1 MKQGVA
7 SARIDMQN
15 PRTLKLMTIA
25 AVLAMFLPI
34 GMQFIGEEPVF
45 AIFSCEMLAHGNIWQ
60 PTLYGLP
67 HQRPPLYTWLVNL
80 IASGI
85 GCAHV
90 DIAIRLVSIAAS
102 LGTAAIAG
110 YMARRIIAAPHV
122 GWMAALVYLTLGE
135 TMFWYGWLGYA
146 DATFAFFI
154 FAMSASLWLAIRENQ
169 MRWFAVAVFMLIC
182 AVLTKSMT
190 AYVFFALTALVCACE
205 FRNWR
210 FLLRPL
216 PIVLFAASLLTPWL
230 WGYVSGGAAAH
241 TSGLVHDIS
250 QKFMHFDILA
260 YVRHVIVFPL
270 QNATRVMPIGLLIAW
285 IAFRRGL
292 PARKPPIRTILLIIG
307 VNYLPYWLA
316 PESSMRYVVIF
327 YGWVALA
334 FTCWLLTAERQY
346 QRAAMAIMLGA
357 MVMKLPYSLWL
368 LPHFKQEGP
377 HRDQRA
383 VAAEILELAGS
394 HPIRT
399 LNHAAEG
406 IGVAAY
412 IDMANAGRRFVLSP
426 RPGDTDVY
434 LITYGPHPGHGTPL
448 RTYKLHNTPIYL
460 YHLR

>member
-1 MKQGVA
+1 MPTTLT
-7 SARIDMQN
+7 DMQN
-15 PRTLKLMTIA
+15 GQWLKAMTCLA
-25 AVLAMFLPI
+25 ALAMFLPV

-67 HQRPPLYTWLVNL
+67 HQRPPLYTWLVN
-80 IASGI
+80 IITSGV

-110 YMARRIIAAPHV
+110 FMAQRLISTPYA
-122 GWMAALVYLTLGE
+122 GWLAALVYLTLGE

-154 FAMSASLWLAIRENQ
+154 FAMSAGLWLAIRNGQ
-169 MRWFAVAVFMLIC
+169 MGWYALAVLMLIC
-182 AVLTKSMT
+182 AVLTKAMT
-190 AYVFFALTALVCACE
+190 AYVFFVLTALVCAYE

-216 PIVLFAASLLTPWL
+216 PVMLFAASLLTPWL
-230 WGYVSGGAAAH
+230 WGHISGGAASH
-241 TSGLVHDIS
+241 TSGLVHDIT
-250 QKFMHFDILA
+250 QKFTHFDVVA
-260 YVRHVIVFPL
+260 YLRHIVGFPL
-270 QNATRVMPIGLLIAW
+270 HNATRVMPLGLLVLW
-285 IAFRRGL
+285 LAFRRRL
-292 PARKPPIRTILLIIG
+292 PPVRTRPVRTILLIIG

-316 PESSMRYVVIF
+316 PESSMRYVIIF
-327 YGWVALA
+327 YGWVTLA
-334 FTCWLLTAERQY
+334 FTFWLVSARQHVQHTA
-346 QRAAMAIMLGA
+346 MLIMVGTL
-357 MVMKLPYSLWL
+357 VLKVPYSLWL

-383 VAAEILELAGS
+383 VAADILRIAGDK
-394 HPIRT
+394 PIRT

-412 IDMANAGRRFVLSP
+412 IDMATSEKRFVLSP
-426 RPGDTDVY
+426 KPGDRDVF
-434 LITYGPHPGHGTPL
+434 IMTYGPRPSYGAPVK
-448 RTYKLHNTPIYL
+448 TYKLHNTPIYL